1 MWSILQRGRVLT
13 ASRPS
18 EQLNIN
24 AMNKGDLFVALVFY
38 GVVCFNE
45 FHYLYE
51 ILRINIRI
59 GSGTLII
66 QLCQIN

>member
-1 MWSILQRGRVLT
+1 MDKFLQRGRVLT

-66 QLCQIN
+66 QLCHIN